1 MLRKKPVDAKTVRL
15 LMPQWQGGIS
25 SRSYPLGARLL
36 AWLAPESDAPL
47 LEVPIASYDP
57 ASIAM
62 EDGIM
67 GRTAILRQLRAAR
80 HLLDAYEPDRVI
92 TFGGD
97 CLVSQ
102 APFAY
107 LNERY
112 DGTVGVLW
120 IDAHPDVSTP
130 EKVCNAHA
138 MVLGT
143 LLGEGDP
150 GLAKEVRRPIDPKR
164 VLLAGIDDMLD
175 YEREVVDRLGIPSVD
190 SATLAETSDP
200 VLAWI
205 RNNDITHLAIHFDL
219 DVLDPKCFR
228 SQLFNNPDADTVI
241 DAMQGRLTM
250 PQATRV
256 ITDAAQAADVVGFTF
271 AEHMPW
277 DDINL
282 AAMMDAFSFMK

>member
-1 MLRKKPVDAKTVRL
+1 MNKKPIEGKTVRL
-15 LMPQWQGGIS
+15 LMPQWQGGINS
-25 SRSYPLGARLL
+25 VSYPLGARLL

-47 LEVPIASYDP
+47 VEVPIVSYDP
-57 ASIAM
+57 ADIAM

-67 GRTAILRQLRAAR
+67 GRSAIVRQLRSAR
-80 HLLDAYEPDRVI
+80 HLLDAHEPDRVI

-112 DGTVGVLW
+112 DGTLGVLW

-130 EKVCNAHA
+130 KDVYNSHA
-138 MVLGT
+138 MVLGN

-150 GLAKEVRRPIDPKR
+150 GLAQEVRQPLEPKR
-164 VLLAGIDDMLD
+164 VMLAGIDGMLP
-175 YEREVVDRLGIPSVD
+175 YEQEVIDRLAIRHAG
-190 SATLAETSDP
+190 SAELAAGSEP
-200 VLAWI
+200 VLRWLRDNA
-205 RNNDITHLAIHFDL
+205 ITHLAIHFDI

-228 SQLFNNPDADTVI
+228 SQLFNNPNSDEVI
-241 DAMQGRLTM
+241 DAMQGRMTM
-250 PQATRV
+250 PQVTRL
-256 ITDAAQAADVVGFTF
+256 ITDAANAAEVVGFTF

-277 DDINL
+277 DDINM
-282 AAMMDAFSFMK
+282 ANMMNAFSFMK